1 MPSGRLERGET
12 TGRGLDRLPA
22 VPCQRGVA
30 FARLAANRVP
40 SIPDIYR
47 DRVRVRVGALVVR
60 DDRLLLVEHDGLWE
74 AGTFWTPPGGGVAF
88 GESLEEALVREVQE
102 ETGVDLVVGPLRYV
116 LDFVRPPLHA
126 VSFYFECTAT
136 GDALLGTDPEL
147 ETQMLRSVAWVPL
160 GRLAG
165 YTLYPEPFQTRLA
178 ADVRAGFPGGTQY
191 LGTFR

>member
-1 MPSGRLERGET
+1 MP
-12 TGRGLDRLPA
+12 PA
-22 VPCQRGVA
+22 I
-30 FARLAANRVP
+30 P
-40 SIPDIYR
+40 SVYR

-88 GESLEEALVREVQE
+88 GESLEEALVREVRE

-126 VSFYFECTAT
+126 VSFYFEGTAT
-136 GDALLGTDPEL
+136 GEAALGADPEL
-147 ETQMLRSVAWVPL
+147 GDGQMLRSVGWVPL
-160 GRLAG
+160 DELAG
-165 YTLYPEPFQTRLA
+165 RTLYPEPFRACLA
-178 ADVRAGFPGGTQY
+178 DDVRAGFPGGTRY